1 MRKCKLPSNTMVAVD
16 EPTTP
21 SKKKKEVMP
30 SYPKCTLLARLG
42 VDYLGQFSKHYQ
54 MDIDFTFNS
63 TDGIDVLLEV
73 VEKVIVDPKQTD
85 SILSSITFYILSIK
99 DKSDDLREKT
109 SNILTQLM
117 EITKLPQDLQ
127 WV

>member
-21 SKKKKEVMP
+21 SKKKKKVMP

-54 MDIDFTFNS
+54 MDIDFTFDS
-63 TDGIDVLLEV
+63 TDGRAIDVFVEV
-73 VEKVIVDPKQTD
+73 IEKVIIDPK
-85 SILSSITFYILSIK
+85 
-99 DKSDDLREKT
+99 
-109 SNILTQLM
+109 
-117 EITKLPQDLQ
+117 
-127 WV
+127 

>member
-1 MRKCKLPSNTMVAVD
+1 MRKCKLPSNTMVDVD

-54 MDIDFTFNS
+54 MDIDFTFDS
-63 TDGIDVLLEV
+63 PDGIDVLLEV

-109 SNILTQLM
+109 SNILTQLI